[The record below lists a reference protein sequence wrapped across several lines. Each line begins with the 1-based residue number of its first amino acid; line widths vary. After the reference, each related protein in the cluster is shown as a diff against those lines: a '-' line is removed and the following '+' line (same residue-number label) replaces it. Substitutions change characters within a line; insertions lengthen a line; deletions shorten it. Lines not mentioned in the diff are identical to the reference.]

1 MEGLLFLFGLFF
13 SSATFLFNCV
23 CSKVTYHGCG
33 EGRAWVRRTGAESG
47 KDIGNLFYD
56 PSSATVC
63 FHPDEVLKKQESECV

>member
-13 SSATFLFNCV
+13 SSGTFLFNCV

-33 EGRAWVRRTGAESG
+33 EGHAGYGKTGAESG

-56 PSSATVC
+56 PGSATVW
-63 FHPDEVLKKQESECV
+63 FHPDGCI